1 MAELFLMAAATT
13 VEHLLSPGVL
23 GVLRR
28 GRGGGDGG
36 TRFGVEPASAPC
48 DIDAAHCT
56 ADGHYDAVPPSP
68 ACGAP
73 PITMCLPGCQLASK
87 YNLRGWGTAVT
98 SKAGCGHAA
107 PWLLSVRPPCR
118 SAAPAAADG
127 GGA

>member
-73 PITMCLPGCQLASK
+73 LSSH
-87 YNLRGWGTAVT
+87 VT
-98 SKAGCGHAA
+98 V
-107 PWLLSVRPPCR
+107 LSYPQKN
-118 SAAPAAADG
+118 STKG
-127 GGA
+127 

>member
-56 ADGHYDAVPPSP
+56 ADGHYDAVPRVRRAPIKPCYGAELP
-68 ACGAP
+68 A
-73 PITMCLPGCQLASK
+73 K
-87 YNLRGWGTAVT
+87 KFND
-98 SKAGCGHAA
+98 K
-107 PWLLSVRPPCR
+107 
-118 SAAPAAADG
+118 
-127 GGA
+127 